1 MKILAR
7 LSLAAVVVAYGEVML
22 GSWTRINGAGMTC
35 PDYPLCHGE
44 FIPSMGGGTV
54 WEWTHR
60 LTAALLSLLVLAVLV
75 CAWRLRATER
85 FVAPAAGV
93 IGSLFVLQ
101 VFLGAATVHLSNSP
115 LSVVW
120 HWGTAMAFVASL
132 AATAIFA
139 LAAQQRRTPQAVGRS
154 AGTLAPCILSA
165 TAAIAFA
172 TMCIGA
178 YVSSSGAGLACLDI
192 PGCAGS
198 VVVHTEGQY
207 VQMLHRFVA
216 AACLLAATASFALV
230 WIARTGPRVRIATT
244 LGLGLVFVQVLL
256 GLLNVALR
264 LPLDLREAHAGN
276 AALVFLAFVCAA
288 AFALLEERFSGEIHE
303 QYARAR

>member
-1 MKILAR
+1 MRILGR
-7 LSLAAVVVAYGEVML
+7 LGLAAVLVAYGEVML

-60 LTAALLSLLVLAVLV
+60 VTAALLSVLVLGVLAY
-75 CAWRLRATER
+75 AWRNRKTAG
-85 FVAPAAGV
+85 FVTPVGSVTAA
-93 IGSLFVLQ
+93 LFGFQ

-115 LSVVW
+115 MSVVW

-132 AATAIFA
+132 ASMTIFA
-139 LAAQQRRTPQAVGRS
+139 YAAQRS
-154 AGTLAPCILSA
+154 TSPASDARAHTVLPIILSA
-165 TAAIAFA
+165 TAVVAFI
-172 TMCIGA
+172 TMCVGA
-178 YVSSSGAGLACLDI
+178 YVSSSGAGLACRDI
-192 PGCAGS
+192 PGCAGA
-198 VVVHTEGQY
+198 VVVYTPGQY
-207 VQMLHRFVA
+207 VQMLHRFIA
-216 AACLLAATASFALV
+216 ALCLLAAALSFTLV
-230 WIARTGPRVRIATT
+230 WALGAAASVRLAASV
-244 LGLGLVFVQVLL
+244 GLGLVFVQIVL

-264 LPLDLREAHAGN
+264 LPIDLREAHAAN

-288 AFALLEERFSGEIHE
+288 ALSALSVHRE

>member
-1 MKILAR
+1 VKTLGR
-7 LSLAAVVVAYGEVML
+7 LSLAAVLVAYGEVML

-60 LTAALLSLLVLAVLV
+60 VTAAVLSLLVIAVLAT
-75 CAWRLRATER
+75 AWKRRRDAA
-85 FVAPAAGV
+85 FVTPAGV
-93 IGSLFVLQ
+93 VIAGLFAFQ

-115 LSVVW
+115 ISVVW

-132 AATAIFA
+132 SCMAIFA
-139 LAAQQRRTPQAVGRS
+139 YTSDAASGAVSRRQLALTGILG
-154 AGTLAPCILSA
+154 GTAF
-165 TAAIAFA
+165 IAFV

-178 YVSSSGAGLACLDI
+178 YVSSSGAGLACIDI
-192 PGCAGS
+192 PGCAGN
-198 VVVHTEGQY
+198 VVVYTPGQA

-216 AACLLAATASFALV
+216 AACLLTAVVSFALV
-230 WIARTGPRVRIATT
+230 WAMRASARVRTAATIGIA
-244 LGLGLVFVQVLL
+244 LVFVQVLL

-264 LPLDLREAHAGN
+264 LPIDLREAHAAN
-276 AALVFLAFVCAA
+276 AALVFLSFVCAT
-288 AFALLEERFSGEIHE
+288 AFAALDVPASERVT
-303 QYARAR
+303 A

>member
-1 MKILAR
+1 MKRLAR

-60 LTAALLSLLVLAVLV
+60 VTAAVLSLLVLALLAT
-75 CAWRLRATER
+75 AWRQRRAASFIVPTGA
-85 FVAPAAGV
+85 VIAA
-93 IGSLFVLQ
+93 LFAFQ

-115 LSVVW
+115 ISVVW

-132 AATAIFA
+132 TCMALFCAVPPARRASTAPASRALLQGVLAATA
-139 LAAQQRRTPQAVGRS
+139 AV
-154 AGTLAPCILSA
+154 
-165 TAAIAFA
+165 AFL
-172 TMCIGA
+172 TMCVGA

-192 PGCAGS
+192 PACAGH
-198 VVVHTEGQY
+198 VVVYTPGQA
-207 VQMLHRFVA
+207 VQMLHRGIA
-216 AACLLAATASFALV
+216 AACALTAVISFALV
-230 WIARTGPRVRIATT
+230 WVMRTSARLRALTATGLA
-244 LGLGLVFVQVLL
+244 LVFVQVLL

-264 LPLDLREAHAGN
+264 LPIDLREAHAAN
-276 AALVFLAFVCAA
+276 AALVFLAFVAATAVAAMEGTTAPKSAA
-288 AFALLEERFSGEIHE
+288 A
-303 QYARAR
+303 

>member
-1 MKILAR
+1 MRTLAR
-7 LSLAAVVVAYGEVML
+7 LSLAAVAVAYGEVML

-60 LTAALLSLLVLAVLV
+60 LTAALLSILVVALLIA
-75 CAWRLRATER
+75 AWRRRSRAR
-85 FVAPAAGV
+85 FVTPIASIVAA
-93 IGSLFVLQ
+93 LFAFQ

-132 AATAIFA
+132 AAMAVFS
-139 LAAQQRRTPQAVGRS
+139 LAAPA
-154 AGTLAPCILSA
+154 AGSRGNGIVLAALFAA
-165 TAAIAFA
+165 TFMTFV

-178 YVSSSGAGLACLDI
+178 YVSSSGAGLACLQV
-192 PGCAGS
+192 PGCAGN
-198 VVVHTEGQY
+198 VVVYTAGQY

-216 AACLLAATASFALV
+216 AAALLTGVLAFTIVWALE
-230 WIARTGPRVRIATT
+230 APRNVRIAASA
-244 LGLGLVFVQVLL
+244 GLALLFVQVLL

-264 LPLDLREAHAGN
+264 LPIDLREAHAAN
-276 AALVFLAFVCAA
+276 AALVFLSFVVAS
-288 AFALLEERFSGEIHE
+288 ALEIARVSGRTSIT
-303 QYARAR
+303 QGVSAR

>member
-1 MKILAR
+1 VKILGR
-7 LSLAAVVVAYGEVML
+7 LSLAAVLVAYGEVML

-35 PDYPLCHGE
+35 PDYPLCQGQ

-60 LTAALLSLLVLAVLV
+60 LTAALLSLLVLSVLAT
-75 CAWRLRATER
+75 AWRYRKAAA
-85 FVAPAAGV
+85 FVAPVGYIVGA
-93 IGSLFVLQ
+93 LFAFQ

-115 LSVVW
+115 ISVVW

-132 AATAIFA
+132 ASMAIFA
-139 LAAQQRRTPQAVGRS
+139 FTADHPSRASTARGHAALPIV
-154 AGTLAPCILSA
+154 LSS
-165 TAAIAFA
+165 TALIAFV

-178 YVSSSGAGLACLDI
+178 YVSSSGAGLACRDI
-192 PGCAGS
+192 PGCAGN
-198 VVVHTEGQY
+198 VVVYTPGQY

-216 AACLLAATASFALV
+216 AASLLASAISFTLV
-230 WIARTGPRVRIATT
+230 WALNAGARVRIAATA
-244 LGLGLVFVQVLL
+244 GLALVFVQIVL

-264 LPLDLREAHAGN
+264 LPIDLREAHAAN

-288 AFALLEERFSGEIHE
+288 ALSALEVYRE